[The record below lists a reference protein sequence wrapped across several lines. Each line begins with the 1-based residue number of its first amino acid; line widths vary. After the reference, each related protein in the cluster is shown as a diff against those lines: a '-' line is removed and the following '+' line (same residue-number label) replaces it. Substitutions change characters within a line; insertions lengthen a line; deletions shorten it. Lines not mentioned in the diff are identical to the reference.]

1 MTVNQPIPYSYIEN
15 FYNKISN
22 LSYDERIIE
31 LGFNPDRSDVIVPAA
46 RIFLKSMQYAK
57 SKEVI
62 VPRIGLADG
71 IIRKLNNVDSF
82 GHKLKNLD
90 T

>member
-1 MTVNQPIPYSYIEN
+1 M
-15 FYNKISN
+15 
-22 LSYDERIIE
+22 
-31 LGFNPDRSDVIVPAA
+31 PATKLL
-46 RIFLKSMQYAK
+46 LKSMQYAK

-82 GHKLKNLD
+82 GDDFNDLN

>member
-1 MTVNQPIPYSYIEN
+1 
-15 FYNKISN
+15 
-22 LSYDERIIE
+22 
-31 LGFNPDRSDVIVPAA
+31 
-46 RIFLKSMQYAK
+46 MQYAK

-71 IIRKLNNVDSF
+71 IIRKLNNEDSY
-82 GHKLKNLD
+82 GDDLNNLN

>member
-1 MTVNQPIPYSYIEN
+1 
-15 FYNKISN
+15 
-22 LSYDERIIE
+22 
-31 LGFNPDRSDVIVPAA
+31 
-46 RIFLKSMQYAK
+46 MQYAK

-71 IIRKLNNVDSF
+71 IIRKLNNVASF

>member
-1 MTVNQPIPYSYIEN
+1 MTR
-15 FYNKISN
+15 
-22 LSYDERIIE
+22 LSYLQKNQATKLLI
-31 LGFNPDRSDVIVPAA
+31 
-46 RIFLKSMQYAK
+46 KSMQYAK

-71 IIRKLNNVDSF
+71 IIRNLNNIDSF
-82 GHKLKNLD
+82 GDDLNNLN